1 MVKCLV
7 QGPARA
13 GKTHVKALI
22 MKKQLQRGQSPST
35 DCVEKAAR
43 AICTNM
49 FKENNESD
57 WKEVDTTELKEILTR
72 EMKRAHTSGC
82 YTPVKPVKQ
91 DDFPSTNRN
100 EELQNDL
107 PSSASTEVDTDEV
120 QDAVDLTFFEELKKF
135 VSNCKGKAMDQK
147 WIYFVD
153 SGGQPQFHN
162 VFQAFVKNTS
172 ILLLVFNLERRL
184 TDLNDSHFQDLTGQD
199 IKLEDALGP
208 RVIDSL
214 KSIASTLHSTAL
226 KKDRKIFFVGTHK
239 DSYEKNP
246 KPSESIEEKEEKLCD
261 LFDKKEIQLFS
272 SRSSKASIIFP
283 VNGLQAE
290 EGEFEDK
297 VVAKIRQEIFNHF
310 EKSKERPIPLRWF
323 VLQLALDEKAASL
336 NRRVLTFKECVST
349 AKVFCIYD
357 SSKLKIALKFLEKC
371 SLLLYPDDDLVFTD
385 PQALVSVFSTMLI
398 KFYKLKEEFVGSLT
412 EYDDAKKAILTS
424 SVFNHLQTDSPEAK
438 VLTNEKIISIFKRLL
453 IASKVDKDKYF
464 IPAFLPILNTQ
475 GIRILTSHE
484 KSSTVPLVLLFADQC
499 APSGLF
505 CALVVYLTSKEW
517 EIDTDAGMYS
527 NAITLFYNKRMPN
540 VKVIL
545 IDSFKYYELHCSE
558 EDRLKEVQENVK
570 SAIKLVIKQ
579 RDYKCE
585 LPRIAFFKSCKEK
598 KCNGLAIPQDDGSI
612 SCFCRSYKA
621 EAERKWLQENKRHS
635 LQRECDEQELL
646 QSKGKAI
653 THSNTQFAICY
664 VSCCILCSFEEHEL
678 YKHSFFIIS
687 TAGKLIL
694 LFIALCL
701 ASVAALALAVYWS
714 TATELPPASDEAV
727 CNVKVRSLQINFR

>member
-7 QGPARA
+7 QGPARV

-49 FKENNESD
+49 FKESNESD
-57 WKEVDTTELKEILTR
+57 WKEVDVTELKEILTR
-72 EMKRAHTSGC
+72 EMKREHTSGC
-82 YTPVKPVKQ
+82 YTPVKPVQQ
-91 DDFPSTNRN
+91 DDFPITNRN

-107 PSSASTEVDTDEV
+107 PSTEDDTDEV
-120 QDAVDLTFFEELKKF
+120 QDAVDLNFFEELKDF
-135 VSNCKGKAMDQK
+135 VLKCEGKAMDQK

-199 IKLEDALGP
+199 IKLEDSLGP
-208 RVIDSL
+208 TVTDSL

-226 KKDRKIFFVGTHK
+226 NKDRKIFLVGTHK
-239 DSYEKNP
+239 DIYERNP
-246 KPSESIEEKEEKLCD
+246 ALFESIEEKELQLRD
-261 LFDKKEIQLFS
+261 LFDEKEIQALS
-272 SRSSKASIIFP
+272 SEASVIFP

-290 EGEFEDK
+290 EGEFGDE
-297 VVAKIRQEIFNHF
+297 VVAGIRENIFNHF
-310 EKSKERPIPLRWF
+310 DKTKERQIPLRWF

-336 NRRVLTFKECVST
+336 NRRVLTFKECIST

-357 SSKLKIALKFLEKC
+357 SSKLKIALNFLEDC
-371 SLLLYPDDDLVFTD
+371 SLLLFYPELDLVFTD
-385 PQALVSVFSTMLI
+385 PQALVSVFSSMLV
-398 KFYKLKEEFVGSLT
+398 KFYANKFVDSLT
-412 EYDDAKKAILTS
+412 EVRDAKKAILS
-424 SVFNHLQTDSPEAK
+424 SIAFERLLGCSPETE
-438 VLTNEKIISIFKRLL
+438 VLTTEKLISIFERLL
-453 IASKVDKDKYF
+453 IASKVDENRYF
-464 IPAFLPILNTQ
+464 IPAFLPSQDTQ
-475 GIRILTSHE
+475 GILTSHE

-527 NAITLFYNKRMPN
+527 NAITLFYTKRMPH
-540 VKVIL
+540 VKVDL
-545 IDSFKYYELHCSE
+545 IDSFEYYELHCSE
-558 EDRLKEVQENVK
+558 EDRLKEVQENVR
-570 SAIKLVIKQ
+570 SAIELVIEQ

-585 LPRIAFFKSCKEK
+585 PPRIAFFKSCKEK
-598 KCNGLAIPQDDGSI
+598 KCNGLAIVQDDGSI

-635 LQRECDEQELL
+635 LQSECDEQELL

-653 THSNTQFAICY
+653 THSNTQFAINFVMYLTVFYAALKSMNCTN
-664 VSCCILCSFEEHEL
+664 I
-678 YKHSFFIIS
+678 HS
-687 TAGKLIL
+687 L
-694 LFIALCL
+694 LFPQLGNSYFYSLLFALHL
-701 ASVAALALAVYWS
+701 W
-714 TATELPPASDEAV
+714 
-727 CNVKVRSLQINFR
+727 QFWH